1 MQQVRYTLLIQLRL
15 DIKMYF
21 PLTGILS
28 ELVLDNRDHGKVVW
42 LYSDCGVFYFDY
54 KDGASENWAEK
65 VSQNLLL
72 AVAYD
77 VGYVGHAV
85 WDPLEAIW
93 LAKTSPNDQSWQG
106 HLLQLLGC
114 QRCYSLM

>member
-1 MQQVRYTLLIQLRL
+1 MRYALLIQLWL
-15 DIKMYF
+15 DIKVDF
-21 PLTGILS
+21 SLTSILG
-28 ELVLDNRDHGKVVW
+28 ELVLDYRDHWEVVW
-42 LYSDCGVFYFDY
+42 LHSDCGVFYFDNE
-54 KDGASENWAEK
+54 DGASENWAEK

-77 VGYVGHAV
+77 IGHVGHAV

-93 LAKTSPNDQSWQG
+93 LAKASPNDQPWQG
-106 HLLQLLGC
+106 HLFQLLGC